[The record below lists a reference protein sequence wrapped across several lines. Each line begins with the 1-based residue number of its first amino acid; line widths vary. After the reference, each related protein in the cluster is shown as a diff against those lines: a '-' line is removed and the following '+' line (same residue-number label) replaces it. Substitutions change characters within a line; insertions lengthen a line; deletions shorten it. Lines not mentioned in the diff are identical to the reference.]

1 LLAKWSPY
9 EIFLYLYKKLRNYAV
24 MVIEDL
30 ALLFV
35 RGLGSRGI
43 VHLIDHFGSA
53 EEIYRTPIN
62 TLVQEAGLRKDVAE
76 RIAAG
81 EGMREAEQEVKYC
94 QKHNICAIAATDDD
108 YPELLREASDRP
120 HVIFVK
126 GNVNAL
132 HKRTLSMVGTR
143 DASPSGLHVTD
154 KLIGDLAAQI
164 PDLCIVSGL
173 AYGIDSACHRAALS
187 HKAATIAVVA
197 DTLPNVSPAPNRNL
211 AEEILRN
218 GGALVSEL
226 HSQSKQNGQLFI
238 ARNRIIAAL
247 SMGTIVVESP
257 ASGGSLA
264 TADIADSYGRTL
276 MAVPGRI
283 TDTTSFGSN
292 NLIRTGK
299 ARMILTA
306 ADIIEELGWT
316 PAHET
321 TTESDDSPCLDGLSP
336 AERLVYDAFNTAET
350 LDWAQLTVTTGLTMG
365 ELAIVVMDLEL
376 KGFIRCL
383 AGKRYE
389 RT

>member
-1 LLAKWSPY
+1 
-9 EIFLYLYKKLRNYAV
+9 

-30 ALLFV
+30 ALLFI

-43 VHLIDHFGSA
+43 VHLIEHFGSA
-53 EEIYRTPIN
+53 EAIYGATLHTLIN
-62 TLVQEAGLRKDVAE
+62 DAGLRKDVAE
-76 RIAAG
+76 RIVAG
-81 EGMREAEQEVKYC
+81 EGMREAEQEIRYC

-108 YPELLREASDRP
+108 YPELMRETSDRP

-126 GNVNAL
+126 GNINAL
-132 HKRTLSMVGTR
+132 HQRTLSMVGTR
-143 DASPSGLHVTD
+143 EASPSGLHVTD
-154 KLIGDLAAQI
+154 KLIGDLAKQI
-164 PDLCIVSGL
+164 DDLCIVSGL

-187 HKAATIAVVA
+187 HGATTIAVVA

-218 GGALVSEL
+218 GGAIISEL

-264 TADIADSYGRTL
+264 TAEIADSYNRTV
-276 MAVPGRI
+276 MAIPGRI
-283 TDTTSFGSN
+283 TDSSSFGSN

-306 ADIIEELGWT
+306 NDIIEELGWT
-316 PAHET
+316 TSQPA
-321 TTESDDSPCLDGLSP
+321 TEECNNGDNLYGLTPS
-336 AERLVYDAFNTAET
+336 ERLIYDALNSATSLNWAELTA
-350 LDWAQLTVTTGLTMG
+350 ATGLTMG
-365 ELAIVVMDLEL
+365 ELAMVLMDMEL
-376 KGFIRCL
+376 KGYIRCL
-383 AGKRYE
+383 PGKRYE
-389 RT
+389 RI

>member
-1 LLAKWSPY
+1 MPY
-9 EIFLYLYKKLRNYAV
+9 DIFAYLYKKITST

-30 ALLFV
+30 ALLFI

-53 EEIYRTPIN
+53 ETIYGA
-62 TLVQEAGLRKDVAE
+62 TLHTLMNDAGLRKDVAE
-76 RIAAG
+76 RIVAG
-81 EGMREAEQEVKYC
+81 EGMREAEQEIRYC

-108 YPELLREASDRP
+108 YPELMRETSDRP

-126 GNVNAL
+126 GNINAL
-132 HKRTLSMVGTR
+132 HQRTLSMVGTR
-143 DASPSGLHVTD
+143 EASPSGLHVTD
-154 KLIGDLAAQI
+154 KLIGDLAKQVD
-164 PDLCIVSGL
+164 DLCIVSGL

-187 HKAATIAVVA
+187 HGATTIAVVA

-218 GGALVSEL
+218 GGAIVSEL

-238 ARNRIIAAL
+238 ARNRIIAAM

-264 TADIADSYGRTL
+264 TAEIADSYNRTV
-276 MAVPGRI
+276 MAIPGRI
-283 TDTTSFGSN
+283 TDSSSFGSN

-306 ADIIEELGWT
+306 NDIIEELGWAT
-316 PAHET
+316 SQPAAE
-321 TTESDDSPCLDGLSP
+321 ECNNGINLDGLTPS
-336 AERLVYDAFNTAET
+336 ELLIYNAFNSATSLNWAELTA
-350 LDWAQLTVTTGLTMG
+350 ATGLTMG
-365 ELAIVVMDLEL
+365 ELAMVLMDMEL
-376 KGFIRCL
+376 KGYIRCL
-383 AGKRYE
+383 PGKRYE
-389 RT
+389 RI